1 MQSTTLFSVHLGAK
15 NIIEPT
21 CSNQPSL
28 TPPSAP
34 LLIDEI
40 TEDQEEDKV
49 VSHGCEYI

>member
-1 MQSTTLFSVHLGAK
+1 MQSTTLFSLHLEAK

-28 TPPSAP
+28 TLPSAP

-40 TEDQEEDKV
+40 TEDQEEDKG
-49 VSHGCEYI
+49 VSCDCEYI